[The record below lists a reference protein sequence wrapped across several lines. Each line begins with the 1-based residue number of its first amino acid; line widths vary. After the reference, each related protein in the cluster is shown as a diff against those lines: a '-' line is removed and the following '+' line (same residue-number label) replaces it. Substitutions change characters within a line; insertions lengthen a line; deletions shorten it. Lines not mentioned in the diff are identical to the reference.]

1 MRYLQIRELSLASAT
16 LMMAAGM
23 SLAACSSGGGSS
35 SPTSSPTSAT
45 SQPASSAP
53 ASSAPAGSEPASG
66 AGALAAIKTNW
77 IAFFNAKT
85 PTARRIALLQDGSLF
100 SAVIKAQA
108 GSTLAQ
114 LATATVS
121 KVTLTG
127 TDQASVTYNILAGG
141 QVALSNQSG
150 VAVYQNGTWKVGLA
164 SFCGL
169 LRIENLGK
177 SKGLPSGCKG

>member
-1 MRYLQIRELSLASAT
+1 MHNLQIRELGLASFT

-23 SLAACSSGGGSS
+23 TLTACSSGGSS
-35 SPTSSPTSAT
+35 SPTSSASSAS
-45 SQPASSAP
+45 SQPAASSAP
-53 ASSAPAGSEPASG
+53 ASSAPPGSEPATG

-85 PTARRIALLQDGSLF
+85 PTARRIALLQNGPVF
-100 SAVIKAQA
+100 AAVIRAQA
-108 GSTLAQ
+108 GSPLAQ

-127 TDQASVTYNILAGG
+127 TDQAGVIYNILASG
-141 QVALSNQSG
+141 QVALSDQPG

-169 LRIENLGK
+169 LKIENLGK